1 MRLLIDS
8 KVAHFN
14 AYVVLRVWLAAK
26 CVSVTIS
33 FSLCM
38 AADARAPVLI
48 SQPEAYVEAIKGEP
62 VVLTVEAQG
71 EGTLRYKWFKGA
83 QELQYC
89 SGNVLR
95 VESATSLDSGQY
107 CCTVSNDYGSVLS
120 DVILVKVVL
129 QRTIPPPITHSSES
143 KINVLRYSR

>member
-26 CVSVTIS
+26 CVSITIS

-62 VVLTVEAQG
+62 VEPR
-71 EGTLRYKWFKGA
+71 E
-83 QELQYC
+83 
-89 SGNVLR
+89 R
-95 VESATSLDSGQY
+95 V
-107 CCTVSNDYGSVLS
+107 
-120 DVILVKVVL
+120 
-129 QRTIPPPITHSSES
+129 H
-143 KINVLRYSR
+143 